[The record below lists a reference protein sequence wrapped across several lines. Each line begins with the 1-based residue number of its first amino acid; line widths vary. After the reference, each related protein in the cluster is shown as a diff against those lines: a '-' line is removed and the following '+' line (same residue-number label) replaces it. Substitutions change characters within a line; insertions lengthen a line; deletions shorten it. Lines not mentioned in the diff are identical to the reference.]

1 MYSTN
6 TIHVALFKWVYC
18 FLLFVV
24 GLNFEIFEGQ
34 TTQAFNGYVHLMI
47 CIDWY
52 KTSCVWVYA
61 SPVLYGIAQILN
73 VTVLFLVFKS
83 KFVTNI

>member
-1 MYSTN
+1 M
-6 TIHVALFKWVYC
+6 
-18 FLLFVV
+18 
-24 GLNFEIFEGQ
+24 GLGFFAVCCWAQHEIFEGQ
-34 TTQAFNGYVHLMI
+34 TTLAFNGYVHLMI

-52 KTSCVWVYA
+52 KTSCIWVYA
-61 SPVLYGIAQILN
+61 SPVLFGIAQILN

>member
-1 MYSTN
+1 MG
-6 TIHVALFKWVYC
+6 LG

-52 KTSCVWVYA
+52 KTSCIWVGA
-61 SPVLYGIAQILN
+61 CPVLFGIAQILN

>member
-1 MYSTN
+1 MG
-6 TIHVALFKWVYC
+6 LG

-34 TTQAFNGYVHLMI
+34 TTQAFNGYVDLMI

-52 KTSCVWVYA
+52 KTSCIWVGE
-61 SPVLYGIAQILN
+61 SPVLFGVAQILN
-73 VTVLFLVFKS
+73 LTVLFLVFKS
-83 KFVTNI
+83 KFVTNL